1 MWVQPVPSVSGPTP
15 VPWAPGQALSLQQ
28 TPPSQS
34 WSWAVPPDNQGPGT
48 TFRPESRKP
57 QDPQEDAVRPQALE
71 ATCPSGPGTVAT
83 THNLRG
89 ALSRT
94 DGRATYG
101 NFCIWDGFPQTSRSQ
116 KPVLGNPESRN
127 LSRQRRNATAAEVT
141 TRLGANLRF
150 PEILREPGITPLD
163 R

>member
-71 ATCPSGPGTVAT
+71 AT
-83 THNLRG
+83 
-89 ALSRT
+89 LSLWTRHSRHHT
-94 DGRATYG
+94 QLAGSSQQDRRAGNVWELLHLGRISSDIQEPEA
-101 NFCIWDGFPQTSRSQ
+101 GF
-116 KPVLGNPESRN
+116 G
-127 LSRQRRNATAAEVT
+127 
-141 TRLGANLRF
+141 
-150 PEILREPGITPLD
+150 EP
-163 R
+163 